1 MKKTL
6 IIGIAVL
13 VAAGGGYYAFRMRG
27 TAEQEYKTA
36 KLERGPL
43 RATVS
48 ATGTVNP
55 VMSVLIGTQVS
66 GRISAL
72 HADFNSRVKQGDL
85 LAEIDPTAFEAQ
97 LEQARANLAVA
108 VAAREKAA
116 ASLDDAKRS
125 QRRAKELFEAKAVS
139 RGDLDQADTNM
150 ELARA
155 GLSSAMA
162 TCQQAEASV
171 TVALT
176 NLRYTKIQSPV
187 DGTVVSRNV
196 DVGQTV
202 AASFTT
208 PTLFNIARDLK
219 EMQIDTN
226 VNEADI
232 GRVVNG
238 QPVEFTV
245 DAYSDAVFKGTVH
258 QIRIAPAVV
267 QNVVTYDVVVR
278 VGNPEL
284 KLKPGMT
291 ANVNIIIE
299 TRDAVL
305 KAPNG
310 ALRFKPKA
318 PEKEHTKENAPFPG
332 SGVWV
337 PGTGTPHR
345 IAVKTGIS
353 DGSYTEITAPELKEG
368 MEIILDAMAQKA
380 KSEQRGHRLF

>member
-1 MKKTL
+1 MKKAL
-6 IIGIAVL
+6 IIGIAALIAV
-13 VAAGGGYYAFRMRG
+13 GGGYYAYRQRG
-27 TAEQEYKTA
+27 TAQQEYKTA
-36 KLERGPL
+36 KIERGAL

-55 VMSVLIGTQVS
+55 VMSVLVGTQVS

-85 LAEIDPTAFEAQ
+85 LAEIDPTSFEAQ

-108 VAAREKAA
+108 VAARNRAE
-116 ASLDDAKRS
+116 ASLHDAERS
-125 QRRAKELFEAKAVS
+125 HRRSKELFDAQAVS
-139 RGDLDQADTNM
+139 RGDLDQAETNL

-155 GLSSAMA
+155 NLNSAKA

-219 EMQIDTN
+219 EMQIDTS

-232 GRVVNG
+232 GRVLPD
-238 QPVEFTV
+238 QPVEFSV

-278 VGNPEL
+278 VDNPEL

-291 ANVNIIIE
+291 ANVSIIIE
-299 TRDAVL
+299 TRDAAL
-305 KAPNG
+305 KVPNG
-310 ALRFKPKA
+310 ALRFKPKT
-318 PEKEHTKENAPFPG
+318 PEKERPKENHPLHG
-332 SGVWV
+332 NGVWL
-337 PGTGTPHR
+337 PAGDTPRR
-345 IAVKTGIS
+345 IAVQTGIS
-353 DGSYTEITAPELKEG
+353 DGSYTEVTAAELK
-368 MEIILDAMAQKA
+368 
-380 KSEQRGHRLF
+380 